1 MTCISTGVSTGISTR
16 LTLDALLS
24 FHVMEGP
31 SPAPT
36 SEAGLQ
42 KDLGRICSSVLDLIF
57 KPKCLVSRVEAIQ
70 SHVMQ
75 MTHNA

>member
-1 MTCISTGVSTGISTR
+1 MTGISTGISTGIWTR
-16 LTLDALLS
+16 LALDTSLS
-24 FHVMEGP
+24 IHVSEGP

-57 KPKCLVSRVEAIQ
+57 KPQCLVSRVEAIQ
-70 SHVMQ
+70 SQVMQ